1 MEVVT
6 LTGAGLTPRAVL
18 AAAESRST
26 VALDAA
32 AWRRIQAAADTVV
45 AVTRRQQVY
54 GRNTGVGANRDID
67 VDDDAHGARLLASHA
82 TTGLSAYPEEVVR
95 ASLLI
100 RLNQIAVGGSGLSPA
115 VPDAIVRLLNTDRLP
130 VLHRG
135 GAIGT
140 GDLGALA
147 ELGLALGNAIQSAD
161 VLPLLSSNAVTL
173 AECCAVAVHARD
185 LVAAMPFVGAL
196 SLVALRGNPEAFDPR
211 VHGRRPQ
218 AGQREI
224 AAEMATLLDGLVQEP
239 ARVQDPF
246 GLRAF
251 AQVVGPALELV
262 RQLGEVV
269 TIDINAAAENPLVAG
284 DSVSC
289 TAATGM
295 RCRSR
300 WHSTACGWPC
310 TRWQR
315 CRPRGWQPD
324 RPGAHRA
331 DAFPRLRAAIQLRGT
346 DARVR
351 RSRRAR
357 PGPVR
362 CATGD
367 ARHRDA
373 LSRRGAPRQLLAP
386 QAAALTTDLLDNL
399 LTVLA
404 CELVGAVRAIRLSG
418 MGSQPLDGA
427 GIGVFAAQAE
437 ALLPGELTDRSLR
450 WTTLPPPGH
459 CWAGGAARPD
469 ARARACCGMVIGAVP
484 PGQGSS
490 VGTSVRLKSGRS
502 PVRSRPW
509 PPR

>member
-1 MEVVT
+1 VEVVT

-26 VALDAA
+26 VVLDAGA
-32 AWRRIQAAADTVV
+32 RRRIQAAADTVV

-147 ELGLALGNAIQSAD
+147 ELGLALGDAIQSAD

-269 TIDINAAAENPLVAG
+269 TVDINAAAENPLVAG
-284 DSVSC
+284 DSVLHSGNWH
-289 TAATGM
+289 AMPIALALDGLRLALHSVATLST
-295 RCRSR
+295 SR
-300 WHSTACGWPC
+300 LANLIDPELTGL
-310 TRWQR
+310 TRFLASG
-315 CRPRGWQPD
+315 PPSSS
-324 RPGAHRA
+324 GALMLEYVAH
-331 DAFPRLRAAIQLRGT
+331 
-346 DARVR
+346 
-351 RSRRAR
+351 
-357 PGPVR
+357 
-362 CATGD
+362 
-367 ARHRDA
+367 DA
-373 LSRRGAPRQLLAP
+373 LALVRSDAQPATLGTATLSRGAEHHASFAP
-386 QAAALTTDLLDNL
+386 QAAALTTDLLDHL

-404 CELVGAVRAIRLSG
+404 CELVAAVRAIRLSG

-450 WTTLPPPGH
+450 DDV
-459 CWAGGAARPD
+459 AAARTLL
-469 ARARACCGMVIGAVP
+469 GGW
-484 PGQGSS
+484 GSPS
-490 VGTSVRLKSGRS
+490 
-502 PVRSRPW
+502 
-509 PPR
+509 